1 MTTATPLLAGSAAT
15 AVPPDERKNKMKNY
29 TQISGG
35 VTAAKGF
42 MAASKAAGIKYQDRK
57 DMALLYSQVLCNV
70 AGTFTTNI
78 VKAAP
83 VKWDQ
88 QVVYETKMAQAVVIN
103 AGIANACT
111 GVNGM
116 AYCRQTAEKA
126 GALLGVPASQVLIA
140 STGVI
145 GKQLP
150 MDRIEAGIEAMVPL
164 LNNSLQAG
172 HDAALAIMT
181 TDTHEKEVAVQLELG
196 GQVVTI
202 GGMCKGS
209 GMIHPNMCTML
220 SFITTD
226 AAISQPLLLEA
237 LKADVEDTYNMISV
251 DGDTS
256 TNDTCLLLANGLAG
270 NPEIVEKNDD
280 YAAFCKALNF
290 VNETLAKMMA
300 GDGEGATALFEV
312 KIVGAET
319 KKQANI
325 LSKAVITSS
334 LTKAAIYGHDANWGR
349 ILCAMGYSGAQFDP
363 EAVDLYFE
371 STAGSLKIIENG
383 VALDYSEEEA
393 TAILSQPFVT
403 AIADIK
409 MGEATATAWGCDLTY
424 DYVKINAD
432 YRS

>member
-1 MTTATPLLAGSAAT
+1 
-15 AVPPDERKNKMKNY
+15 MK
-29 TQISGG
+29 QIKGG

-42 MAASKAAGIKYQDRK
+42 KAASTAAGIKYQNRQ
-57 DMALLYSQVLCNV
+57 DMAMIYSEVPCDV
-70 AGTFTTNI
+70 AGTFTKNI

-88 QVVYETKMAQAVVIN
+88 HVVYESKKAQAVVVN

-111 GVNGM
+111 GEEGM
-116 AYCRQTAEKA
+116 GYCKQTAEKVS
-126 GALLGVPASQVLIA
+126 ALLGVPEDQVLVA

-150 MDRIEAGIEAMVPL
+150 IDRICVGIEAMVPAL
-164 LNNSLQAG
+164 FDGYESG
-172 HDAALAIMT
+172 HAAAKAIMT
-181 TDTHEKEVAVQLELG
+181 TDTHEKEVAVEVELG
-196 GQVVTI
+196 GATVTI

-220 SFITTD
+220 SFVTTD
-226 AAISQPLLLEA
+226 AAISQELLLEA
-237 LKADVEDTYNMISV
+237 LQADVEDTYNMISV

-256 TNDTCLLLANGLAG
+256 TNDTCVLLANGMAG
-270 NPEIVEKNDD
+270 NPKITEKNED

-290 VNETLAKMMA
+290 INESLAKQMA

-312 KIVGAET
+312 KVVGAES
-319 KKQANI
+319 KEQAKI
-325 LSKAVITSS
+325 LSKSVITSS

-363 EAVDLYFE
+363 EKVDLFFA
-371 STAGSLKIIENG
+371 SAAGKMQIIKDG

-393 TAILSQPFVT
+393 TKILSEPEVT
-403 AIADIK
+403 AIADVK
-409 MGEATATAWGCDLTY
+409 MGDATATAWGCDLTY